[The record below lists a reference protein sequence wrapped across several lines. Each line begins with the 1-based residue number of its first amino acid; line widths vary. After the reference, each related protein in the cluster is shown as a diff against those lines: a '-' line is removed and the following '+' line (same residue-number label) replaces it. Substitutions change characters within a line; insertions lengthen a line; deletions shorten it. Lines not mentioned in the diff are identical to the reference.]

1 MSHALVSI
9 RRCLGF
15 INSIGRSVY
24 HNPSIFDMTDTSVDI
39 VVTNMFLINLS
50 GDIEDNYIRYMF
62 VSHLIVNYYSFGA

>member
-1 MSHALVSI
+1 MAHALVSI

-15 INSIGRSVY
+15 INSIGRLVY

-62 VSHLIVNYYSFGA
+62 VSHLIVNYCSFGE

>member
-1 MSHALVSI
+1 M
-9 RRCLGF
+9 
-15 INSIGRSVY
+15 Y

-62 VSHLIVNYYSFGA
+62 VSHLIVNYCSFGE